1 MKNKIVYIIAILLI
15 LTINCKN
22 QKKNNTNDYVTEQ
35 EDTLTVIDSIV
46 NDNNDTYGE
55 LMNNCIKCKIDAV
68 KEVKNNIDN
77 LTEEQAY
84 NFLCCI
90 DESCSINVEFTEFS
104 NEILYLLLYK
114 RPELALK
121 ILSIHSNISLNY
133 LRKQLENPIND
144 KIDVNNVY
152 KSIEDVGNYEAMKKE
167 LLSSIQIAIDK
178 YN

>member
-1 MKNKIVYIIAILLI
+1 MRNKILYIAILLI
-15 LTINCKN
+15 LCMNCKPQKENNINCN
-22 QKKNNTNDYVTEQ
+22 ITEQ
-35 EDTLTVIDSIV
+35 EDTLTVNDSTV
-46 NDNNDTYGE
+46 NDNNVTNVE
-55 LMNNCIKCKIDAV
+55 TMNNCIRCKIDAI

-90 DESCSINVEFTEFS
+90 DESCSNNVEFTEFS

-114 RPELALK
+114 RPELVLR
-121 ILSIHSNISLNY
+121 ILNIHSNISLNY
-133 LRKQLENPIND
+133 IKKQLENPVND
-144 KIDVNNVY
+144 KIDLYNVY

-167 LLSSIQIAIDK
+167 LLSSIQLAMDK